1 MILQSN
7 KPLFHTLAE
16 LETGPETEP
25 RAEPRTF
32 SDGRTG
38 FGAHVSSAD
47 TYDDS
52 QFSVLIVYITCYVLS
67 RFTIGLVAIQLAI
80 LLRTPCKTQSQQIS
94 RITCYTWILLEPNF
108 GFVDQLNNVNI
119 SELVNII

>member
-25 RAEPRTF
+25 RAEPKTF

-52 QFSVLIVYITCYVLS
+52 QFSVLSSQFSVLS
-67 RFTIGLVAIQLAI
+67 SQFLSC
-80 LLRTPCKTQSQQIS
+80 TPRATS
-94 RITCYTWILLEPNF
+94 
-108 GFVDQLNNVNI
+108 
-119 SELVNII
+119 